1 MSDEYLSVDVHRE
14 FAARIEAEERRQ
26 NDRIEKLEDIM
37 DVIQDQTVSIKTM
50 TVSIENIVLELK
62 KHTER
67 LEALEAEPGN
77 KWRRL
82 TDGIIGAIAGL
93 IGSGVI
99 YAIIAN
105 LK

>member
-1 MSDEYLSVDVHRE
+1 MAEEYLRIDVHDE
-14 FAARIEAEERRQ
+14 FAARIEAEEKRQ
-26 NDRIEKLEDIM
+26 NTRLDKLENVM
-37 DVIQDQTVSIKTM
+37 DVIQEQTISIKTM
-50 TVSIENIVLELK
+50 TISIENIVQELK

>member
-1 MSDEYLSVDVHRE
+1 MAEEYLRIDVHDE
-14 FAARIEAEERRQ
+14 FVARIEAEEKRQ
-26 NDRIEKLEDIM
+26 NARIDKLENVM
-37 DVIQDQTVSIKTM
+37 DVIQEQTVSIKTM
-50 TVSIENIVLELK
+50 TVSIENIVQELK

>member
-1 MSDEYLSVDVHRE
+1 MAEEYLRIDVHDQ
-14 FAARIEAEERRQ
+14 FAARIEAEEKRQ
-26 NDRIEKLEDIM
+26 NVRLDKLENVM
-37 DVIQDQTVSIKTM
+37 DVIQEQTISIKTM
-50 TVSIENIVLELK
+50 TVSIENIVQELK
-62 KHTER
+62 KHTDR

>member
-1 MSDEYLSVDVHRE
+1 MAEEYLRIDVHDE
-14 FAARIEAEERRQ
+14 FAARIEAEEKRQ
-26 NDRIEKLEDIM
+26 NTRLDKLENVM
-37 DVIQDQTVSIKTM
+37 DVIQEQTISIKTM
-50 TVSIENIVLELK
+50 TVSIENIVQELK

-99 YAIIAN
+99 YAIIAA

>member
-1 MSDEYLSVDVHRE
+1 MAEEYLRIDVHDE
-14 FAARIEAEERRQ
+14 FVARIEAEEKRQ
-26 NDRIEKLEDIM
+26 NVRLDKLENVM
-37 DVIQDQTVSIKTM
+37 DVIQEQTISIKTM
-50 TVSIENIVLELK
+50 TVSIENIVQELK

>member
-1 MSDEYLSVDVHRE
+1 MAEEYLRIDVHDQ
-14 FAARIEAEERRQ
+14 FAARIEAEEKRQ
-26 NDRIEKLEDIM
+26 NTRLDKLENVM
-37 DVIQDQTVSIKTM
+37 DVIQEQTISIKTM
-50 TVSIENIVLELK
+50 TVSIDNIVQELK

>member
-1 MSDEYLSVDVHRE
+1 MSDEYLDKALHEE
-14 FAARIEAEERRQ
+14 FAKRIEAEEKRQ
-26 NDRIEKLEDIM
+26 NARIDKLENVMGI
-37 DVIQDQTVSIKTM
+37 IQNQTISIKTM
-50 TVSIENIVLELK
+50 TVSIENIVQELK

-67 LEALEAEPGN
+67 LEDLEAEPGN

>member
-1 MSDEYLSVDVHRE
+1 MAEEYLRIDVHDE
-14 FAARIEAEERRQ
+14 FAARIEAEEKRQ
-26 NDRIEKLEDIM
+26 NARLEKLENIM
-37 DVIQDQTVSIKTM
+37 DEIHEQTISIKTM
-50 TVSIENIVLELK
+50 AASIDTMSNELK
-62 KHTER
+62 RHSDR
-67 LEALEAEPGN
+67 LDQLEAEPGN

-93 IGSGVI
+93 IGSGII

>member
-1 MSDEYLSVDVHRE
+1 MAEEYLRIDVHDE
-14 FAARIEAEERRQ
+14 FAARIEAEEKRQ
-26 NDRIEKLEDIM
+26 NARLEKLENIM
-37 DVIQDQTVSIKTM
+37 DEIHEQTISIKTM
-50 TVSIENIVLELK
+50 AASIDTMSNELK
-62 KHTER
+62 RHSDR
-67 LEALEAEPGN
+67 LDQLEAEPAN

>member
-1 MSDEYLSVDVHRE
+1 MAEEYLRIDVHDQ
-14 FAARIEAEERRQ
+14 FAARIEAEEKRQ
-26 NDRIEKLEDIM
+26 NTRLDKLENVM
-37 DVIQDQTVSIKTM
+37 DVIQEQTISIKTM
-50 TVSIENIVLELK
+50 TVSIENIVQELK

>member
-1 MSDEYLSVDVHRE
+1 MAEEYLRIDVHDE
-14 FAARIEAEERRQ
+14 FAARIEAEEKRQ
-26 NDRIEKLEDIM
+26 NTRLDKLENVM
-37 DVIQDQTVSIKTM
+37 DVIQEQTISIKTM
-50 TVSIENIVLELK
+50 TVSIENIVQELK

>member
-1 MSDEYLSVDVHRE
+1 MSDEYLDKALHEE
-14 FAARIEAEERRQ
+14 FAKRIEAEEKRQ
-26 NDRIEKLEDIM
+26 NARIDKLENVM
-37 DVIQDQTVSIKTM
+37 VIIQNQTISIKTM
-50 TVSIENIVLELK
+50 TVSIENIVQELK

-67 LEALEAEPGN
+67 LEELEAEPGN

>member
-1 MSDEYLSVDVHRE
+1 MAEEYLRIDVHDE
-14 FAARIEAEERRQ
+14 FAARIEAEEKRQ
-26 NDRIEKLEDIM
+26 NVRLDKLENVM
-37 DVIQDQTVSIKTM
+37 DVIQEQTISIKTM
-50 TVSIENIVLELK
+50 TVSIENIVQELK